1 MSTPRASLQFTPGNL
16 EEAVAFLK
24 RTRSEL
30 RNLRKVRLWQDRL
43 HVIDIN
49 QDYFEVLGLGYPDAD
64 VVPLLK
70 MINAAYNPATLHEAT
85 DLEYKEFDTGRRH
98 RWAED
103 RVM

>member
-1 MSTPRASLQFTPGNL
+1 MSKALATLQYTPGGL
-16 EEAVAFLK
+16 EAATTFLK

-30 RNLRKVRLWQDRL
+30 RNLRKVRLWKDRL

-49 QDYFEVLGLGYPDAD
+49 QDYFEILGLGYPDAD
-64 VVPLLK
+64 VVPLLQ
-70 MINAAYNPATLHEAT
+70 MINTAYNPATLHDAT
-85 DLEYKEFDTGRRH
+85 DLEYKEYDTGRRH